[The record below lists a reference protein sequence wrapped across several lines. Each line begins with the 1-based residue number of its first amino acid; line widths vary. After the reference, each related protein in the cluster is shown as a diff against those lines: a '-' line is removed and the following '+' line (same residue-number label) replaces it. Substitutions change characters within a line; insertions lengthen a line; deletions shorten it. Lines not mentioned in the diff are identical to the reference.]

1 VPKEF
6 IAAVALLTG
15 CSIMSGQPAS
25 QALNDVAMTVLVKGW
40 LIGAEGLRTL
50 TGVHVHTDRNVVFLT
65 GQTPDATA
73 RQRIEALVRHVAGR
87 NRVQNQLTI
96 EGPTEAAAAAAR

>member
-1 VPKEF
+1 VRKEF

-15 CSIMSGQPAS
+15 CSILSGQPAS

-40 LIGAEGLRTL
+40 LLSAEGLRTL
-50 TGVHVHTDRNVVFLT
+50 TGVHVHTDRDVVFLT
-65 GQTPDATA
+65 GQAPDATA

-87 NRVQNQLTI
+87 DRVLNQLTI
-96 EGPTEAAAAAAR
+96 AGPTEAAAAAER

>member
-15 CSIMSGQPAS
+15 CSIVSGQPAS

-40 LIGAEGLRTL
+40 LISAEGLHTL
-50 TGVHVHTDRNVVFLT
+50 TGVHAHTDHDVVFLT
-65 GQTPDATA
+65 GQTPDVTA
-73 RQRIEALVRHVAGR
+73 RERIEALVRHVAGHY
-87 NRVQNQLTI
+87 RVKNQLTI
-96 EGPTEAAAAAAR
+96 EGPTEAAAAVGR